1 MEVTCAAKRN
11 LHVEENILL
20 YVKNEQNFEL
30 TVKRNWMGFGRTL
43 RMDYSNGSDYSKGL
57 ELNQNF
63 MVGKEDFLRENRTRE
78 KKWLSE
84 SEWDTNL

>member
-1 MEVTCAAKRN
+1 
-11 LHVEENILL
+11 
-20 YVKNEQNFEL
+20 
-30 TVKRNWMGFGRTL
+30 MGFGRTL

-84 SEWDTNL
+84 SE